1 MENEIIIDKF
11 NFKEYW
17 KEFSQDILKEV
28 VTQLKILGY
37 DYHKSSESLL
47 NSQDIHYWFKH
58 PQRIAKLDLNIKSDT
73 IVSSDNV
80 IELNE
85 IHISLALDNSFNIIT
100 NYWVDYPS
108 VKQSLADITNI
119 KNNTFEY
126 PTLNFSGLSKITN
139 EIKKYDMR
147 VFKTVDDTMDT
158 MTEDLIE
165 YLHGRFN
172 NKNSDFSSL
181 ENYIAWLE
189 WLGIDV
195 LKFAISHDI
204 NSLLPQTVKDVFIF

>member
-17 KEFSQDILKEV
+17 KEFSKDILKEV

-37 DYHKSSESLL
+37 DFHKSTESLM
-47 NSQDIHYWFKH
+47 NSQDIHYFFKH

-73 IVSSDNV
+73 TVSSNNV
-80 IELNE
+80 IELHE
-85 IHISLALDNSFNIIT
+85 IHISLGIDNSVNIIT
-100 NYWVDYPS
+100 NYWIDYPS
-108 VKQSLADITNI
+108 IQQSLADITNI
-119 KNNTFEY
+119 KNNTFKY

-147 VFKTVDDTMDT
+147 VFKTADDT
-158 MTEDLIE
+158 MTEDLIKH
-165 YLHGRFN
+165 LHGRFN

-195 LKFAISHDI
+195 LKFAISHNI
-204 NSLLPQTVKDVFIF
+204 NALLPQTVKDIFLF